1 MSEKNKNQRNNNEGD
16 SFVAE
21 GLKIRKAVLGED
33 YIEGAIK
40 ANSNQF
46 SWKLQEIITKWAWND
61 NWNDDILSL
70 KVRSL
75 ITLALMT
82 ALNRPTEFEIH
93 LRGAINNG
101 VTVEE
106 LRSVLLH
113 TAVYCGIPAALDSF
127 NIARDFL
134 ISIGKDLDNLSE

>member
-16 SFVAE
+16 SFAE

-40 ANSNQF
+40 ANSNQ
-46 SWKLQEIITKWAWND
+46 
-61 NWNDDILSL
+61 LSL

>member
-16 SFVAE
+16 SFAE

-106 LRSVLLH
+106 LSLFYYTPQCTVASLQRLIASTLH
-113 TAVYCGIPAALDSF
+113 GI
-127 NIARDFL
+127 FL
-134 ISIGKDLDNLSE
+134 YL

>member
-16 SFVAE
+16 SFAE

-82 ALNRPTEFEIH
+82 ALNIPTEFEIH